1 LSCYSLQQFLLSK
14 LGGAAVMAPPQVFR
28 LEAAM
33 NQSRFAAVI
42 LAAGEGARMKS
53 AIPKVMHPV
62 AGQPMIAHVL
72 DTVRPLTPTATVVV
86 IGPRMDAVARAVASA
101 EIVIQD
107 PPLGTGDAVRA
118 ALSVL
123 DGRLAPQGDIE
134 SVLVLFGDHPLLTD
148 GTLSRLLAERRRT
161 SAAVLV
167 SGMRPAD
174 PGRYGRLV
182 LGADGG
188 LERIVEAADA
198 TPEERSIG
206 LVNGGIM
213 AIDAGHAR
221 HLVDALDHDNAK
233 AEFYLSDIVHIARRN
248 GLRCH
253 AIELPI
259 KEMIGINTRAELAEA
274 EALMQSRL
282 RRAAMDAGAT
292 LVAPETVFLSVDTRL
307 GRDVV
312 VEPNVTFGPGV
323 SVGEGAL
330 IRSFSHLE
338 GAVVGAGAQ
347 IGPFARLRPGAV
359 LEDDVHLGNFVEVKA
374 ARLGAGAKA
383 NHLTYIG
390 DAMIGARTNIGAGT
404 ITCNYDGFN
413 KHRTVIGEGVFIGS
427 NTALVA
433 PVTVGD
439 GAYVAAGSVV
449 TREVPANALTIARG
463 QQVDKP
469 GRASE
474 IRARLRGAK
483 G

>member
-1 LSCYSLQQFLLSK
+1 
-14 LGGAAVMAPPQVFR
+14 
-28 LEAAM
+28 M

-42 LAAGEGARMKS
+42 LAAGEGTRMKS

-62 AGQPMIAHVL
+62 AGQPMIAHLL
-72 DTVRPLTPTATVVV
+72 DALRPLTPAATVIV
-86 IGPRMDAVARAVASA
+86 IGPRMDAVARDVASA

-118 ALSVL
+118 ALNAL

-134 SVLVLFGDHPLLTD
+134 NILVLYGDTPLLRAE
-148 GTLSRLLAERRRT
+148 TLERLLSEQERA
-161 SAAVLV
+161 SAAIVLGAMCP
-167 SGMRPAD
+167 SD
-174 PGRYGRLV
+174 PGPYGRL
-182 LGADGG
+182 LSAPDGRI
-188 LERIVEAADA
+188 LRIVEAADA
-198 TPEERSIG
+198 APEEVAIG
-206 LVNGGIM
+206 LVWGGLMLIR
-213 AIDAGHAR
+213 ACHVVDLIDR
-221 HLVDALDHDNAK
+221 LDRSNAK
-233 AEFYLSDIVHIARRN
+233 REFYLTGIVGLATDK
-248 GLRCH
+248 GLRCR
-253 AIELPI
+253 AIELPA
-259 KEMIGINTRAELAEA
+259 EELIGINTRAELAEA

-282 RRAAMDAGAT
+282 RHAAMASGVT
-292 LVAPETVFLSVDTRL
+292 LVAPETVFLSADTRL

-330 IRSFSHLE
+330 IRSFCHLE

-359 LEDDVHLGNFVEVKA
+359 LEEEVHLGNFVEVKA

-390 DAMIGARTNIGAGT
+390 DAEVGPRTNIGAGT

-413 KHRTVIGEGVFIGS
+413 KHRTVIGESVFIGS

-483 G
+483 S